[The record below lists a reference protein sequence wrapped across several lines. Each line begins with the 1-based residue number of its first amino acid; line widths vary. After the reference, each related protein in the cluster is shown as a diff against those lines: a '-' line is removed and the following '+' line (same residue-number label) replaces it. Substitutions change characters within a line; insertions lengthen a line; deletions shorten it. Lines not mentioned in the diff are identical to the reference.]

1 MYTCLSVWKF
11 LIPSHARCVWPV
23 QVVISFMKCNNV
35 KHYQLAVVDQLVYH
49 LSTCVS
55 ACVCLSVCMCMHESV
70 CLPVYS
76 RCVCAYINILYSC
89 VGTLGMSLCIYNIS
103 TLPCMFV
110 CIINKY
116 IVT

>member
-1 MYTCLSVWKF
+1 M
-11 LIPSHARCVWPV
+11 
-23 QVVISFMKCNNV
+23 
-35 KHYQLAVVDQLVYH
+35 VDQLVYH

-76 RCVCAYINILYSC
+76 RCVYAYINILYSC
-89 VGTLGMSLCIYNIS
+89 VGTLGCHYAYNAICNIS

-110 CIINKY
+110 CIMNKY
-116 IVT
+116 IVTFKLSFYNFAGTESV